1 MDSNK
6 DMSLLLSIYII
17 DLRSHDI
24 KGYLCAEKN
33 SIYYDEFYNQMINN
47 VKNISN
53 VYESKSMDD
62 NVRKKLS
69 DLLLQVEIR
78 NIFDDM

>member
-1 MDSNK
+1 M
-6 DMSLLLSIYII
+6 I
-17 DLRSHDI
+17 DL
-24 KGYLCAEKN
+24 G
-33 SIYYDEFYNQMINN
+33 NN

-69 DLLLQVEIR
+69 DLLLQVETKD
-78 NIFDDM
+78 IFDDM